1 MKTVTLGKTNITVN
15 KNGFG
20 GLAIQRISCEES
32 DRLLRNAFQ
41 HGIDFY
47 DTARMYSDSEEKIGR
62 ALSDMRDQII
72 IASKTMA
79 KTPTDFWDDL
89 HTSLSNLK
97 TDYIDIYQ
105 FHNPSFCPMPDDGS
119 GLYEAMLKAQRE
131 GKIRFIGITNHQMVL
146 AQEAVESSLYDTLQ
160 FPFSYLADEREVE
173 LVKRSKEKR
182 LGFIAM
188 KAMAGG
194 LIVNAAAA
202 FAYIDQFDSVL
213 PIWGIQKQ
221 EELAEFLSF
230 TVTKPEMD
238 ETIKGLIEKDR
249 EELSE
254 NFCRACGYCLP
265 CPVDIEIPHCAR
277 MSLLLKRAPSFMTTT
292 DEWKRKMLMIEDC
305 IHCNQCRERCPYGL
319 DTPELLRKNLEDYRP
334 HL

>member
-20 GLAIQRISCEES
+20 GLAIQRISYEES
-32 DRLLRNAFQ
+32 DRLLRSAFQ

-47 DTARMYSDSEEKIGR
+47 DTARMYSDSEEKICR
-62 ALSDMRDQII
+62 ALSDVRDQII

-79 KTPTDFWDDL
+79 KRPADFWDDL
-89 HTSLSNLK
+89 HASLTNLK

-105 FHNPSFCPMPDDGS
+105 FHTPSFCPMPDDGS
-119 GLYEAMLKAQRE
+119 GLYEAMLKAQRD
-131 GKIRFIGITNHQMVL
+131 GKIRFIGITNHRL
-146 AQEAVESSLYDTLQ
+146 AIAQEAVESSLYDTLQ

-173 LVKRSKEKR
+173 LVHRSEEKR
-182 LGFIAM
+182 MGFIAM

-213 PIWGIQKQ
+213 PIWGMQKQ
-221 EELAEFLSF
+221 EELQEFLSF
-230 TVTKPEMD
+230 DVSKPEMN
-238 ETIKGLIEKDR
+238 EAVKSLIEKDR
-249 EELSE
+249 EELSG

-265 CPVDIEIPHCAR
+265 CPVDIDIPQCAR
-277 MSLLLKRAPSFMTTT
+277 MSLLLKRAPAFMTTT

-319 DTPELLRKNLEDYRP
+319 DTPELLRENLKNYQP